1 MPEAAIP
8 SIFIVGCVR
17 SGTTILHKLL
27 LDACPSA
34 VDLTD
39 DDFESRPFWQA
50 FGLRIG
56 SRLTGT
62 FCDCARM
69 GDVKSVQRQSMQAYL
84 RRRCANSRIMI
95 NKNPHL
101 INKIGFVAE
110 ILPTSRFVHIIREAM
125 SVTASIRVGFEAA
138 NTSNESYPPFV
149 HYWPE
154 GELPCWWTI
163 RNDCPG
169 PPLTSGTI
177 RRVARET
184 CYRVGLK
191 KRPPYTSPSRIFAHK
206 KLSRIR
212 RAYPDLSRYYPGEGF
227 ARIPE
232 AWLIQNVNILHQLS
246 AIAERRWF
254 SVSYSELVTEPQNT
268 IRRVLEFAGVLD
280 PQLDRIPQTLDL
292 SRAEKWKTALTE
304 AEQREVRAVIN
315 SRKPDLDTLCRQ
327 VGTELLVC

>member
-1 MPEAAIP
+1 MPEAAI
-8 SIFIVGCVR
+8 SSVFVVGCIR
-17 SGTTILHKLL
+17 SGTTILRKLL

-62 FCDCARM
+62 FCDCACM
-69 GDVKSVQRQSMQAYL
+69 EDVNSAQRHSIQAYV

-110 ILPTSRFVHIIREAM
+110 ILPASRFVHIIREAM
-125 SVTASIRVGFEAA
+125 SVTASIRVAFENA

-154 GELPCWWTI
+154 GNLPCWWTF

-169 PPLTSGTI
+169 PSLTSGTI
-177 RRVARET
+177 RRVAREA

-191 KRPPYTSPSRIFAHK
+191 KRRGYTSPFRIFTHE

-212 RAYPDLSRYYPGEGF
+212 RAYPDRSRYYPGEGF

-232 AWLIQNVNILHQLS
+232 AWLTQNVNILHQLR
-246 AIAERRWF
+246 AIDERRWL
-254 SVSYSELVTEPQNT
+254 SVSYSELVAEPQNT
-268 IRRVLEFAGVLD
+268 IRRILEFTGVFD
-280 PQLDRIPQTLDL
+280 PQLDRTPQTLDL
-292 SRAEKWKTALTE
+292 SRAEKWKTALTG
-304 AEQREVRAVIN
+304 AEQREVRTVIN

-327 VGTELLVC
+327 FGTELLAC